1 MKIFNVLLVTCVQ
14 KNVLGVVSINVW
26 RRFIKCQ
33 IFSERGGIE
42 GKNGSARPSV
52 RGSETVERVEIIYY
66 D

>member
-33 IFSERGGIE
+33 IFSERME
-42 GKNGSARPSV
+42 VHDHQYEVQKPLK
-52 RGSETVERVEIIYY
+52 ELK
-66 D
+66 